1 MKKVFISFSSKD
13 LKTATAICGALE
25 SRGHACWMSS
35 RDVQPGENYQ
45 GAIVRAIREAGVMV
59 LVFSANANNSDEI
72 KKEMSLASQSRTM
85 VIPVR
90 SEDVLP
96 SEDFTYEL
104 ATRQWIDMFIDWE
117 QAIEKL
123 SRQIEVAIPREQNA
137 ARTMGL
143 PLAPENPIAKS
154 RLPLFAAVA
163 VVLLA
168 GGAGA
173 FWLTRPA
180 SPPPQAPSIVPVNQ
194 QQASQQP
201 GPQPSMDSARLE
213 GDLWDSV
220 KNSSDAAMVQ
230 SYLTKYPNGTFAA
243 VAKARLVELGKT
255 AHLPAP
261 KPSFACADA
270 GNTAQKL
277 ICGDRALAALDVQ
290 TASLYRRAR
299 GNVVDTAPLA
309 DEQSAWLLRRD
320 RCASAEC
327 LRESYAQR
335 RAEIGRWLGGEQ

>member
-1 MKKVFISFSSKD
+1 MPKKVFISFSSKD

-25 SRGHACWMSS
+25 ARGHPCWMSS
-35 RDVQPGENYQ
+35 RDVMPGENYQ

-123 SRQIEVAIPREQNA
+123 SKQISVALPPDDGVRPA
-137 ARTMGL
+137 VTPPPPPGL
-143 PLAPENPIAKS
+143 VKS
-154 RLPLFAAVA
+154 RTPLFAGIALL
-163 VVLLA
+163 LLA

-180 SPPPQAPSIVPVNQ
+180 PPPPQAPSLLPVNQ

-201 GPQPSMDSARLE
+201 GPQPSTDSARLE

-220 KNSSDAAMVQ
+220 KNSNDPAMVQ
-230 SYLTKYPNGTFAA
+230 SYLTKYPGGTFAA
-243 VAKARLVELGKT
+243 VAKARLAELDKT
-255 AHLPAP
+255 AHLPAV

-299 GNVVDTAPLA
+299 ENVVDTAPLA

-320 RCASAEC
+320 RCGSAEC

>member
-25 SRGHACWMSS
+25 SRGHSCWMSS

-123 SRQIEVAIPREQNA
+123 SRQIEVAIPREQSA

-154 RLPLFAAVA
+154 RLPLFAGIAA
-163 VVLLA
+163 VLLA
-168 GGAGA
+168 GSAAA
-173 FWLTRPA
+173 FWLTRP
-180 SPPPQAPSIVPVNQ
+180 SLPPPREASLPPPVNQ
-194 QQASQQP
+194 QQPA
-201 GPQPSMDSARLE
+201 PQPSMDSAKLE
-213 GDLWDSV
+213 GDLWDAA
-220 KNSSDAAMVQ
+220 KTSSDAAVVQ
-230 SYLTKYPNGTFAA
+230 SYLAKYPNGTFAA
-243 VAKARLVELGKT
+243 VAKARLAELDKI
-255 AHLPAP
+255 AHMPAV
-261 KPSFACADA
+261 KPSFSCADA
-270 GNTAQKL
+270 SNAAQKL
-277 ICGDRALAALDVQ
+277 ICTDRALAALDAQ

-299 GNVVDTAPLA
+299 ENVVDTAPLA

-320 RCASAEC
+320 RCGSAEC
-327 LRESYAQR
+327 LRESYVQR

>member
-1 MKKVFISFSSKD
+1 MPKKVFISFSSKD
-13 LKTATAICGALE
+13 LKTASAICGALE
-25 SRGHACWMSS
+25 ARGHPCWMSS

-72 KKEMSLASQSRTM
+72 KKEMSLASQSRTL

-123 SRQIEVAIPREQNA
+123 SKQISVASPPED
-137 ARTMGL
+137 GL
-143 PLAPENPIAKS
+143 RPAVTPPPPPGLVKS
-154 RLPLFAAVA
+154 RTPLFAVVA
-163 VVLLA
+163 LLLLA

-173 FWLTRPA
+173 FWLTRP
-180 SPPPQAPSIVPVNQ
+180 QAPAPAAALPVER
-194 QQASQQP
+194 
-201 GPQPSMDSARLE
+201 PQPVSQPVSADSAKLE

-220 KNSSDAAMVQ
+220 KDSSDPAMVQ
-230 SYLTKYPNGTFAA
+230 SYLAKYPAGTFSA
-243 VAKARLVELGKT
+243 VAKARLAELDKT
-255 AHLPAP
+255 AHLPAV
-261 KPSFACADA
+261 KPSFSCAEANNAAERLICADR
-270 GNTAQKL
+270 T
-277 ICGDRALAALDVQ
+277 LAALDAA
-290 TASLYRRAR
+290 TAALYRHAR
-299 GNVVDTAPLA
+299 ENVVDTAPLA
-309 DEQSAWLLRRD
+309 DEQSAWLIRRNSCGSVD
-320 RCASAEC
+320 C

-335 RAEIGRWLGGEQ
+335 RAEIGRWLGGGQ

>member
-1 MKKVFISFSSKD
+1 MKKVFLSFSSKD
-13 LKTATAICGALE
+13 QKTASAICGALE
-25 SRGHACWMSS
+25 SRGHSCWMSS

-45 GAIVRAIREAGVMV
+45 GAIVRAIRDAGVMV

-72 KKEMSLASQSRTM
+72 KKEMSLASQSRIM

-90 SEDVLP
+90 AEDVLP

-123 SRQIEVAIPREQNA
+123 SRQIEVAIPREQGA

-143 PLAPENPIAKS
+143 PLAPANPIAKS
-154 RLPLFAAVA
+154 RMPLFAAAA

-168 GGAGA
+168 GGAAA
-173 FWLTRPA
+173 FWLTRPVP
-180 SPPPQAPSIVPVNQ
+180 PPPQAPAMLPVNQ
-194 QQASQQP
+194 PSSA
-201 GPQPSMDSARLE
+201 PQPSMDSAKLE

-220 KNSSDAAMVQ
+220 KNSSDAAMIQ
-230 SYLTKYPNGTFAA
+230 SYLAKYPGGTFAA
-243 VAKARLVELGKT
+243 VAKARLVELDKI

-270 GNTAQKL
+270 SNTAQKL

-299 GNVVDTAPLA
+299 ENAVDTAPLA

-320 RCASAEC
+320 RCDSAEC

>member
-1 MKKVFISFSSKD
+1 MAKKVFISFSSKD
-13 LKTATAICGALE
+13 LKTATAICAALE
-25 SRGHACWMSS
+25 ARGHACWMSS
-35 RDVQPGENYQ
+35 RDVMPGENYQ

-72 KKEMSLASQSRTM
+72 KKEMSLASQSRIM

-123 SRQIEVAIPREQNA
+123 SKQISVALPPEDGVRPA
-137 ARTMGL
+137 VATPAPPGL
-143 PLAPENPIAKS
+143 GKS
-154 RLPLFAAVA
+154 RAPLFAGIALL
-163 VVLLA
+163 LLA

-173 FWLTRPA
+173 FWLMRPPAPA
-180 SPPPQAPSIVPVNQ
+180 SVASLPAERPQAVSQPAPSADN
-194 QQASQQP
+194 AK
-201 GPQPSMDSARLE
+201 LE

-220 KNSSDAAMVQ
+220 KNSSDATMVQ
-230 SYLTKYPNGTFAA
+230 SYLAKYPNGTFAA
-243 VAKARLVELGKT
+243 VAKARLVELDRV
-255 AHLPAP
+255 AHLPP
-261 KPSFACADA
+261 VKPSFACSTAS
-270 GNTAQKL
+270 NTAQKL
-277 ICGDRALAALDVQ
+277 ICGDRALAALDVS
-290 TASLYRRAR
+290 TAALYRRAR
-299 GNVVDTAPLA
+299 ENVVDTSALA

-320 RCASAEC
+320 SCGSAEC

-335 RAEIGRWLGGEQ
+335 RAEIGRWLGGGQ

>member
-1 MKKVFISFSSKD
+1 MKKVFLSYSSKD
-13 LKTATAICGALE
+13 HKTASAICGALE
-25 SRGHACWMSS
+25 SRGHSCWMSS
-35 RDVQPGENYQ
+35 RDVMPGENYQ
-45 GAIVRAIREAGVMV
+45 GAIVRAIRDAGVMV
-59 LVFSANANNSDEI
+59 LVFSANANNSEEI
-72 KKEMSLASQSRTM
+72 KKEMSLASQSRIM

-90 SEDVLP
+90 AEDVLP

-123 SRQIEVAIPREQNA
+123 SRQIEVAIPREQGA

-154 RLPLFAAVA
+154 RMPLFAAAA

-168 GGAGA
+168 GSAGA

-180 SPPPQAPSIVPVNQ
+180 PPAPQAPSMVPANQ
-194 QQASQQP
+194 QQQP
-201 GPQPSMDSARLE
+201 SPQPSMDSAKLE

-220 KNSSDAAMVQ
+220 KNSSDAAMIQ
-230 SYLTKYPNGTFAA
+230 SYLAKYPNGTFEA
-243 VAKARLVELGKT
+243 VAKARLVELDKT
-255 AHLPAP
+255 AHLPAA
-261 KPSFACADA
+261 KPSFSCGDA
-270 GNTAQKL
+270 SNAAQKL

-299 GNVVDTAPLA
+299 ENVVDTAPLA
-309 DEQSAWLLRRD
+309 DEQSAWLLHRD
-320 RCASAEC
+320 RCGSVEC
-327 LRESYAQR
+327 LRASYAQR

>member
-1 MKKVFISFSSKD
+1 MAKKVFISFSSKD

-25 SRGHACWMSS
+25 ARGHACWMSS
-35 RDVQPGENYQ
+35 RDVMPGENYQ

-72 KKEMSLASQSRTM
+72 KKEMSLASQSRIM

-123 SRQIEVAIPREQNA
+123 SKQIAVALPPEDGVRPA
-137 ARTMGL
+137 VTPPPPPGL
-143 PLAPENPIAKS
+143 VKS
-154 RLPLFAAVA
+154 RTPMFATIAL
-163 VVLLA
+163 VLLA
-168 GGAGA
+168 GGAAA
-173 FWLTRPA
+173 FWLTRQPA
-180 SPPPQAPSIVPVNQ
+180 PPPPSAPSVERAQPV
-194 QQASQQP
+194 SQP
-201 GPQPSMDSARLE
+201 APPADSARLE

-220 KNSSDAAMVQ
+220 KNSSDPAMVQ
-230 SYLTKYPNGTFAA
+230 SYLTKYPGGTFAA
-243 VAKARLVELGKT
+243 VAKARLVELDKV
-255 AHLPAP
+255 AHLPP
-261 KPSFACADA
+261 VKPSFACTGAS
-270 GNTAQKL
+270 NTAQRL
-277 ICGDRALAALDVQ
+277 ICGDRALAALDVE

-299 GNVVDTAPLA
+299 ANVVDTSALA
-309 DEQSAWLLRRD
+309 DEQSAWLIRRD
-320 RCASAEC
+320 HCGSAEC

-335 RAEIGRWLGGEQ
+335 RAEIGRWLGGGE

>member
-1 MKKVFISFSSKD
+1 MTAAPVFISYSSKD
-13 LKTATAICGALE
+13 RKIAQTLCQALE
-25 SRGHACWMSS
+25 ARGQRCWIAG
-35 RDVQPGENYQ
+35 RDVRAGDNFQE
-45 GAIVRAIREAGVMV
+45 AIVRALREARVMV
-59 LVFSANANNSDEI
+59 LVFTSNANNSEEI
-72 KKEMSLASQSRTM
+72 KKEMALASQSHLM

-90 SEDVLP
+90 AEDVLP

-123 SRQIEVAIPREQNA
+123 SRQIEVAIPREQGA

-143 PLAPENPIAKS
+143 PLAPANPIAKS
-154 RLPLFAAVA
+154 RLPLFAAAA

-168 GGAGA
+168 GGAAA
-173 FWLTRPA
+173 FWLTRPVP
-180 SPPPQAPSIVPVNQ
+180 PPPQAPAMLPVNQ
-194 QQASQQP
+194 PSSA
-201 GPQPSMDSARLE
+201 PQPSMDSAKLE

-220 KNSSDAAMVQ
+220 KNSSDPAMIQ
-230 SYLTKYPNGTFAA
+230 SYLAKYPGGTFAA
-243 VAKARLVELGKT
+243 VAKARLAELDKT
-255 AHLPAP
+255 AHLPAA
-261 KPSFACADA
+261 KPSFPCGDA
-270 GNTAQKL
+270 SNAAQKL

-299 GNVVDTAPLA
+299 ENVVDTAPLA

-320 RCASAEC
+320 RCGSAEC

>member
-1 MKKVFISFSSKD
+1 MPKKVFISFSSKD
-13 LKTATAICGALE
+13 LKTAAAICGALE
-25 SRGHACWMSS
+25 ARGHPCWMSS
-35 RDVQPGENYQ
+35 RDVMPGENYQ

-123 SRQIEVAIPREQNA
+123 SRQIEVAIPREQGA
-137 ARTMGL
+137 ARTMGTPL
-143 PLAPENPIAKS
+143 PLANPIAKS
-154 RLPLFAAVA
+154 RLPLFAGIALI
-163 VVLLA
+163 LLA

-173 FWLTRPA
+173 FWLMRPQT
-180 SPPPQAPSIVPVNQ
+180 PPPPPIER
-194 QQASQQP
+194 QQP
-201 GPQPSMDSARLE
+201 QPQPSTDTAKLE

-220 KNSSDAAMVQ
+220 KNSSDAAVIQ
-230 SYLTKYPNGTFAA
+230 SYLAKYPGGTFAA
-243 VAKARLVELGKT
+243 AAKSRLAELDKT
-255 AHLPAP
+255 AHMPAV

-299 GNVVDTAPLA
+299 ENVVDTAPLA

-320 RCASAEC
+320 RCGSAEC

>member
-123 SRQIEVAIPREQNA
+123 SRQIEVAVPREENA
-137 ARTMGL
+137 ARTMGRPL
-143 PLAPENPIAKS
+143 PPENPIAKS

-173 FWLTRPA
+173 FWLTRPV
-180 SPPPQAPSIVPVNQ
+180 PPPPRAPSVLPVNQ
-194 QQASQQP
+194 QQP
-201 GPQPSMDSARLE
+201 VPSMGSAKLE

-230 SYLTKYPNGTFAA
+230 SYLAKYPGGTFAPA
-243 VAKARLVELGKT
+243 AKARLAELDKT
-255 AHLPAP
+255 AHLPAV
-261 KPSFACADA
+261 KPSFACGDA
-270 GNTAQKL
+270 SGTAQRL
-277 ICGDRALAALDVQ
+277 ICGDRALAALDAA
-290 TASLYRRAR
+290 TAALYRRAR
-299 GNVVDTAPLA
+299 ENVVDTAPLA

-320 RCASAEC
+320 RCDSAEC

>member
-1 MKKVFISFSSKD
+1 MPKKVFISFSSKD

-25 SRGHACWMSS
+25 ARGHPCWMSS
-35 RDVQPGENYQ
+35 RDVMPGENYQ

-123 SRQIEVAIPREQNA
+123 SRQIEVAVPREENA
-137 ARTMGL
+137 ARTMGRPL
-143 PLAPENPIAKS
+143 PPENPIAKS

-173 FWLTRPA
+173 FWLTRPVP
-180 SPPPQAPSIVPVNQ
+180 PPPQAPSVLPVNQ
-194 QQASQQP
+194 QQPA
-201 GPQPSMDSARLE
+201 PSMDSAKLE

-230 SYLTKYPNGTFAA
+230 SYLAKYPGGTFAPA
-243 VAKARLVELGKT
+243 AKARLAELDKT
-255 AHLPAP
+255 AHLPAV
-261 KPSFACADA
+261 KPSFACGDA
-270 GNTAQKL
+270 SGTAQRL
-277 ICGDRALAALDVQ
+277 ICGDRALAALDAA
-290 TASLYRRAR
+290 TAALYRRAR
-299 GNVVDTAPLA
+299 ENVVDTGPLA

-320 RCASAEC
+320 RCDSVEC

>member
-1 MKKVFISFSSKD
+1 MPKKVFISFSSKD

-25 SRGHACWMSS
+25 ARGHPCWMSS
-35 RDVQPGENYQ
+35 RDVMPGENYQ

-123 SRQIEVAIPREQNA
+123 SRQIEVAVPREENA
-137 ARTMGL
+137 ARTMGSPL
-143 PLAPENPIAKS
+143 PPENPIAKS
-154 RLPLFAAVA
+154 RLQLFAAVA

-173 FWLTRPA
+173 FWLTRPV
-180 SPPPQAPSIVPVNQ
+180 PPPPRAPSVLPVNQ
-194 QQASQQP
+194 QQPA
-201 GPQPSMDSARLE
+201 PSMDSAKLE

-230 SYLTKYPNGTFAA
+230 SYLAKYPGGTFAPA
-243 VAKARLVELGKT
+243 AKARLAELDKT
-255 AHLPAP
+255 AHLPAV
-261 KPSFACADA
+261 KPSFACGDA
-270 GNTAQKL
+270 SSAAQRL
-277 ICGDRALAALDVQ
+277 ICGDRALAALDAA
-290 TASLYRRAR
+290 TAALYRRAR
-299 GNVVDTAPLA
+299 ENVVDTAPLA

-320 RCASAEC
+320 RCDSAEC